1 MSTLATMGDARSSS
15 RTAAN
20 PSSGMSMK
28 RMCRTGT
35 DAVSVAPASDKRAAS
50 AASSAPS
57 AKVTMK
63 ETVGPAGAGSLG
75 AGGGSSEGLG
85 SAGGAVG
92 TSEGSGFE
100 GADAGVASGVGSV
113 VGSAVGSGGGAEG
126 SADALLSGGGVG
138 SVASAANGDM
148 SVDMKTTSV
157 KMI

>member
-1 MSTLATMGDARSSS
+1 
-15 RTAAN
+15 
-20 PSSGMSMK
+20 
-28 RMCRTGT
+28 
-35 DAVSVAPASDKRAAS
+35 
-50 AASSAPS
+50 
-57 AKVTMK
+57 MK
-63 ETVGPAGAGSLG
+63 ETVGPAGVGSLE

-92 TSEGSGFE
+92 SSEGSRFE

-157 KMI
+157 KMIRTRLVVEWRSGLGTKVAIPSRDESSRRAAPAGSQP